1 MANKKGVTVSVSIS
15 KVKTIVQ
22 CDFDSTIAE
31 DDVSYLLLDAFADG
45 DWRKFLREYREGRI
59 TVGAF
64 NSGTFTMVKADKQT
78 MVDYFLV
85 KNRVKIRAGFTDLL
99 HYCSGK
105 GYRFVIVSNGL
116 SFYIEAILKD
126 IGVDNIEVFAS
137 QTEFHPEGLKV
148 KYVGPDGS
156 EMQSGFKDAHTR
168 LFLSQGYRV
177 IYIGDGASDCSPAS
191 QAHHIFARDDL
202 LAYCKEKNLN
212 CTPFDDLN
220 DVVRGLRLYD
230 EASHQ

>member
-1 MANKKGVTVSVSIS
+1 MPEA

-64 NSGTFTMVKADKQT
+64 NRETFTMVKAGKRT
-78 MVDYFLV
+78 MVDYFRA

-99 HYCSGK
+99 HYCSEE

-126 IGVDNIEVFAS
+126 IGVNDIEVFAS
-137 QTEFHPEGLKV
+137 ETEFHPEGLKV

-156 EMQSGFKDAHTR
+156 EMQSGFKDAYTR

-191 QAHHIFARDDL
+191 QAHKIFARDDL
-202 LAYCKEKNLN
+202 LAYCEKNSLD
-212 CTPFDDLN
+212 CVPFDDLR

-230 EASHQ
+230 ETVHR